1 MYEVILTR
9 FTPAPP
15 EAVDTLIFWRVRILL
30 TIILSAMALGTPAL
44 VISFFIA
51 LEKGTWGLAVSNV
64 AFFFFGWI
72 VLLSKRMGYRFR
84 AMITLTAFY
93 CIGLY
98 VILFVGFL
106 SGGPAWLFGFSVL
119 VGVLL
124 GAKAAICAV
133 ILNTVTIT
141 IVGWLMYTGLYGQDL
156 PFFQSTETMIAGG
169 ANFILL
175 NAISALSVAVLVK
188 GLVVSNVKEKALIHK
203 LKKEHS
209 HLIDAKE
216 ILKSEI
222 EERRQAVETANQL
235 SQQLQRAQKME
246 ALGTL
251 AGGVAHDLNNI
262 LSGIVSYPDLILNGL
277 PEDHKLRP
285 AIKVIQQSGE
295 KAAAIVQD
303 LLTLARRGVSTN
315 EIIDIG
321 KILDGILHGPEL
333 KALQDQ
339 NPRIRMAVNISEETV
354 TINGSMVYLEKTI
367 LNLVVNAFEAMPGD
381 GVLSISLDTAAIDAN
396 VSGYDPVRED
406 IYARLTVTDNGV
418 GISNS
423 DLERIFEP
431 FFTKKTMGRSGT
443 GLGMAVVWG
452 TVKDHGGYIDV
463 KSEPDRGTRFCL
475 YFPLAQNSQS
485 QPKPESPPM
494 PVLKGKGQRIL
505 LVDDMSEQL
514 VIGNKMLSHL
524 GYRAATAGSGESA
537 VRYIREHPVDL
548 VILDMIMPAGMD
560 GLETYRQI
568 LEIRSG
574 MPAIIASGYAE
585 TDRVQ
590 QALKLGASAY
600 VRKPYTLE
608 VLGAAVKKA
617 LTKKSDSTD
626 PA

>member
-1 MYEVILTR
+1 VYEAILTR

-15 EAVDTLIFWRVRILL
+15 EAVDTLVFWQVRILL

-51 LEKGTWGLAVSNV
+51 YEKGTWGLAVFNV

-72 VLLSKRMGYRFR
+72 VLLSKKFGYRFR

-141 IVGWLMYTGLYGQDL
+141 VIGWLMHTGLYGQDL

-169 ANFILL
+169 ANFTLL

-188 GLVVSNVKEKALIHK
+188 GLLASNVKEKALINK
-203 LKKEHS
+203 LKKEHG
-209 HLIDAKE
+209 HLIDARE

-262 LSGIVSYPDLILNGL
+262 LSGIVSYPDLILNSM
-277 PEDHKLRP
+277 PENHKLRP
-285 AIKVIQQSGE
+285 AIEVIQQSGE

-303 LLTLARRGVSTN
+303 LLTLARRGVSTS
-315 EIIDIG
+315 EVIDIRE
-321 KILDGILHGPEL
+321 ILHGILQGPEL
-333 KALQDQ
+333 RVMQDQ
-339 NPRIRMAVNISEETV
+339 NPRINMTVDILEEAVA
-354 TINGSMVYLEKTI
+354 INGSRVHLEKSI
-367 LNLVVNAFEAMPGD
+367 INLIVNAFEAIPGD
-381 GVLSISLDTAAIDAN
+381 GVIDIGLDTAAIDATI
-396 VSGYDPVRED
+396 SDYDPLRED
-406 IYARLTVTDNGV
+406 IYARLTVTDNGI
-418 GISNS
+418 GISES

-475 YFPLAQNSQS
+475 YFPLTRDNQS
-485 QPKPESPPM
+485 QPKPKLSSPAA
-494 PVLKGKGQRIL
+494 LIGKGQRIL
-505 LVDDMSEQL
+505 MVDDMTEQL
-514 VIGNKMLSHL
+514 VIGSKMLSHL
-524 GYRAATAGSGESA
+524 GYQAKTAESGESA
-537 VRYIREHPVDL
+537 IKYIREHPVDL

-568 LEIRSG
+568 LKIRSG
-574 MPAIIASGYAE
+574 MPAIIASGYSE
-585 TDRVQ
+585 TARVQ
-590 QALKLGASAY
+590 ETLELGASAY
-600 VRKPYTLE
+600 IRKPYTLE
-608 VLGAAVKKA
+608 ILGAAVKKT
-617 LTKKSDSTD
+617 LEKKSNSKE
-626 PA
+626 A